1 MLPDQG
7 SAVLCPLVAAVE
19 LRARL
24 RYHPPMIVGQ
34 TTMLY
39 YRDLAAARSF
49 YGDTLGLRVRFEE
62 RWVTLYETTST
73 SAIGVVG
80 EHSSAFHRPQ
90 ATNAVMVS
98 LVVEDV
104 DVWAERLRQGGVKIL
119 KEPYEHSDVP
129 IRAVLVLDPGGY
141 TVEFFAWTG
150 SAE

>member
-1 MLPDQG
+1 MVPDQG
-7 SAVLCPLVAAVE
+7 SVVLCPVVAAVE
-19 LRARL
+19 LCDRF

-49 YGDTLGLRVRFEE
+49 YGETLGLRVRFEE

-80 EHSSAFHRPQ
+80 EHASAFHRPQ
-90 ATNAVMVS
+90 TTNAVMVS
-98 LVVEDV
+98 LVVDDV

-119 KEPYEHSDVP
+119 KEPYEHNDVP
-129 IRAVLVLDPGGY
+129 IRAVLVSDPGGY

-150 SAE
+150 CA